1 MLDAGA
7 GTVKII
13 DVVSALV
20 EPEIGWRTLT
30 LNECDECYRKRDSR
44 YYTQV
49 HIVEGFNLFWRTG
62 GGFV

>member
-30 LNECDECYRKRDSR
+30 LNECDECYRKRFKVL
-44 YYTQV
+44 YTGAYRGRV
-49 HIVEGFNLFWRTG
+49 
-62 GGFV
+62 